1 MNPGDKWGG
10 FRIIRYLGSGAM
22 GEVFLA
28 HNEFAGRD
36 VAVKRVRRAPGSDGE
51 EKIFAER
58 TGAELERR
66 LSGVDPRITKV
77 YWYGEILGDL
87 AIEMEY
93 VEGRDLS
100 TIVSEGAVPPGRAAV
115 IALELC
121 EMLENLRVASVV
133 HGDLKP
139 KNIRIDSAE
148 RIRVMDFGVAKALA
162 QSRDYTAAL
171 FGSIAYCSPQRLE
184 TGSMDAASDLWA
196 VGVMLH
202 QMLSG
207 RLPFEG
213 ETPERLERRIR
224 SGEPPA
230 PLPLSVPAPLRSICR
245 RFLFHQTSG
254 GYASP
259 MAAHADLRAFLNGQ
273 TVPDYAD
280 LTQRTTP
287 AAPFDADR
295 TIRTARP
302 LPTSN
307 PPHSFWGSFRKL
319 IAVGLS
325 ALLAVSILVWML
337 VQPQYKAW
345 ADTRELK
352 RAIETEHVNADA
364 AWTRYQ
370 NIVNRKKLGFVTW
383 GIGNPLKAKLIASGD
398 APIEDFRNNDFPTS
412 REGTW
417 RRSVTYFSRALELD
431 PGDKNVKGKLRLSEA
446 YVDRIT
452 ADGRQAALNES
463 AAKFREAADLMQK
476 SPDPWIGLARLYSYH
491 LGDCERAQEAL
502 DKAAKL
508 GHPETRRE
516 MSTMADAYSR
526 RALRTVR
533 DSARFQAMPETEI
546 ETLRHARADY
556 EQARSLYGQLGSFS
570 NSPTGLINAIR
581 GTEQVDNRLR
591 ELSVPHP

>member
-196 VGVMLH
+196 VGVMLY

-287 AAPFDADR
+287 ATPFDADR
-295 TIRTARP
+295 TIRTAQP
-302 LPTSN
+302 LPTSI

-383 GIGNPLKAKLIASGD
+383 GIGNPLKAKLVASGD